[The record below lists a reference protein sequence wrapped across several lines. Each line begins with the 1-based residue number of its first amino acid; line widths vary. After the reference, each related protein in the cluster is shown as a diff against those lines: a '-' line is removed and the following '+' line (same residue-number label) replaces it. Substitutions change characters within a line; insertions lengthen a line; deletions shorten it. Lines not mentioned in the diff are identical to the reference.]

1 MTFLTGKHI
10 PRRTFLR
17 SVGVTMGLP
26 FLDAMVPAGKPWW
39 ATTAGRDK
47 PRLICLEM
55 VHGAAGC
62 HEWGASQHLW
72 APARIG
78 HDFDLSPTS
87 LRSLEPYQDYL
98 TIVSN
103 TDVKMAESFAPEE
116 IGADHFRTTSVFLT
130 QSHPR
135 QTEGSNVYVGTSLD
149 QIYARNFGQDTPLP
163 SMQLTIEPVDQSG
176 GCGFNYS
183 CVYTDSLSWASPTD
197 PLPMIR
203 DPRAAFDQ
211 LFGAGGTPE
220 ERAARRRTRVS
231 ILDMVAE
238 RMAEVRRELGA
249 DDGRRLDQYLE
260 NVRELERRIELTEQR
275 NASGEARELPE
286 APAGVPDSFSE
297 HVQMMFDLQVLAFQQ
312 DMTRVFTLKLG
323 RDASSRLFP
332 ESGVNTGFHPLS
344 HFGDNEEEIVK
355 FAQLNDYHV
364 SQLTYLLDK
373 LKNTMEGDT
382 HLLDKTAVLY
392 GSAMANPNLHSHR
405 RCPLFIVGGGNGS
418 LKGNLHLKAPDGT
431 PMANVMLDLMHRLGM
446 DDLEAFGD
454 SSGPFSLSQSVAA
467 PATQV
472 GEA

>member
-1 MTFLTGKHI
+1 MTYITGKHI
-10 PRRTFLR
+10 PRRTFVR
-17 SVGVTMGLP
+17 GVGVTMGLP
-26 FLDAMVPAGKPWW
+26 LLDAMIPAGRPWW
-39 ATTAGRDK
+39 ATPAAIDK
-47 PRLICLEM
+47 PRLICMEM

-62 HEWGASQHLW
+62 HEWGASQYLW
-72 APARIG
+72 APAG
-78 HDFDLSPTS
+78 MGNHFDLSSTS
-87 LRSLEPYQDYL
+87 LRSLEPYRDYL

-103 TDVKMAESFAPEE
+103 TDCRMAESFAPEE
-116 IGADHFRTTSVFLT
+116 IGADHFRTTAVFMT
-130 QSHPR
+130 HSHPR
-135 QTEGSNVYVGTSLD
+135 QTEGSNIYAGTSLD
-149 QIYARNFGQDTPLP
+149 QIYASRFGQDTPLP
-163 SMQLTIEPVDQSG
+163 SMELTIEPVDQSG

-183 CVYTDSLSWASPTD
+183 CIYTDSLSWASPTD

-220 ERAARRRTRVS
+220 ERASRRRTRGS

-238 RMAEVRRELGA
+238 RMASVRRELGA
-249 DDGRRLDQYLE
+249 DDGRRLEQYLE

-275 NASGEARELPE
+275 NASGETRELPE

-312 DMTRVFTLKLG
+312 DTTRIFTLKLG

-344 HFGDNEEEIVK
+344 HFGDNKEEIVK
-355 FAQLNDYHV
+355 FAQLNHYHV
-364 SQLTYLLDK
+364 SQVTYLLEK

-405 RCPLFIVGGGNGS
+405 RAPLFLVGGANGQ

-431 PMANVMLDLMHRLGM
+431 PMANAMLDLLHRLGM
-446 DDLEAFGD
+446 DDLESFGD
-454 SSGPFSLSQSVAA
+454 STGPLSLNHAVASTTAESGAV
-467 PATQV
+467 
-472 GEA
+472 